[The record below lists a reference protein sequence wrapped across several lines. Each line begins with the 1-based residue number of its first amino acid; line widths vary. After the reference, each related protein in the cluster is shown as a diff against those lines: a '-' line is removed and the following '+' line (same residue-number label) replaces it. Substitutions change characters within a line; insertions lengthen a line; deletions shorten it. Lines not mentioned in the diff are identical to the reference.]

1 MTMAPKEIGQRRNRP
16 GTEYTKAYGE
26 KLRTLRMKR
35 GLSQKSVADLLD
47 TQQSLIAMWESGT
60 RWPQLPDIPVLAA
73 LYGVN
78 PADLLPALPDD
89 VIIPQPEPLE

>member
-1 MTMAPKEIGQRRNRP
+1 MPTKRTIQRQTEP

-35 GLSQKSVADLLD
+35 GLSQQAVADVLGT
-47 TQQSLIAMWESGT
+47 TQRCISWWESGE

-73 LYGVN
+73 LYGAN
-78 PADLLPALPDD
+78 PAALLPALPDD
-89 VIIPQPEPLE
+89 VIIPQPEMPAK

>member
-1 MTMAPKEIGQRRNRP
+1 MPSKRTVQRQTEP
-16 GTEYTKAYGE
+16 GTEYIKAYGE

-35 GLSQKSVADLLD
+35 GLSQKSVADVLGT
-47 TQQSLIAMWESGT
+47 TQACIAWWETGG
-60 RWPQLPDIPVLAA
+60 RWPQLPDIPVLAS

-89 VIIPQPEPLE
+89 VIIPHPDDAEK